1 MSRHRRRTASGAV
14 SVLVLSGA
22 LGGCSAGFDAVT
34 SQPYAAAD
42 GVLAIEGPLRVSN
55 VLVIGDEAGS
65 GRVLLYATSSGE
77 GSVLEPNEGDEL
89 VSVSVEG
96 AGAVEIVGGSQV
108 PVRGALAFQDA
119 EDDGGIVVT
128 GMTKVPGEAVTVEMI
143 FREAGSLEVV
153 TTVVPPTGYYEGY
166 LDGIGA
172 EAEEPGLPAP
182 TGAPGGVFPGE
193 GATPVEPP
201 ATTASP
207 APVEPLAP
215 AEPPTPVE
223 TPAPV
228 EPSTP

>member
-1 MSRHRRRTASGAV
+1 MSRHRRRTAAGAV

-22 LGGCSAGFDAVT
+22 LGGCAAGFDAVT

-42 GVLAIEGPLRVSN
+42 GVLAIEDEIRVSN
-55 VLVIGDEAGS
+55 ILLVANEDGL
-65 GRVLLYATSSGE
+65 GRLLLYAATDRGTRLDE
-77 GSVLEPNEGDEL
+77 TDGDEL
-89 VSVSVEG
+89 LSVSVEG
-96 AGAVEIVGGSQV
+96 AEAVEIIGETAV
-108 PVRGALAFQDA
+108 PSHGALAFQDA
-119 EDDGGIVVT
+119 EDDGAILVT
-128 GMTKVPGEAVTVEMI
+128 GMTKTPGEAVTVEMI
-143 FREAGSLEVV
+143 FRKAGSLEVV

-172 EAEEPGLPAP
+172 EADEPGLPAP

-201 ATTASP
+201 AATASP